1 MKRRILLLL
10 AALALVAVPTAALGE
25 GTAPSTPQNPGY
37 FLKAK
42 GVVLTN
48 AEGVITIKVKEA
60 YRYGDN
66 GQTKTA
72 APDFTDQVVTAKFY
86 DYSRVDVGTEIATP
100 AAATP
105 GTELYAKLGVSEGDL
120 LPTSDFRVVN
130 LWIQGEKT
138 APKPPAKPETPANP
152 EGKPKHPEVGEDH
165 PGFGFDLGFFS
176 LNYRVR
182 GEVLGAETVEGKNI
196 LNLDVS
202 RVLGGPKKF
211 RDEGREVATMDAF
224 VTVAPK
230 VVITTEDGT
239 KIPFAEI
246 QVDDRVQVV
255 GRFLRPEK
263 WMADEAGEP
272 TPTMYAKRIKIK
284 NR

>member
-1 MKRRILLLL
+1 LKRRILSLL
-10 AALALVAVPTAALGE
+10 AALALVAVPAVALGQSE
-25 GTAPSTPQNPGY
+25 TPAPAPPQQT
-37 FLKAK
+37 FLKFQ

-48 AEGVITIKVKEA
+48 AEGTITIKVKEGWRVTEGT
-60 YRYGDN
+60 Y
-66 GQTKTA
+66 TKVA

-86 DYSRVDVGTEIATP
+86 DYSKTHRANELVDNM
-100 AAATP
+100 AAGP
-105 GTELYAKLGVSEGDL
+105 GTELAGSLGVSGEDV
-120 LPTSDFRVVN
+120 LPTAAFCVLE
-130 LWIQGEKT
+130 LWMPGDKSAT
-138 APKPPAKPETPANP
+138 KPPTKPENP
-152 EGKPKHPEVGEDH
+152 EGKPKHPAVGEDH

-196 LNLDVS
+196 LNIDVS
-202 RVLGGPKKF
+202 RVVGGPKRF

-224 VTVAPK
+224 VTVASK
-230 VVITTEDGT
+230 VVITTNDGT

-246 QVDDRVQVV
+246 QVDDKVQVV

-263 WMADEAGEP
+263 WLADEAGEP